1 LLPVSV
7 KNKKGDLTF
16 SDSDEKPPKNDANTE
31 ELDIVE
37 TNISETISNKVKSRH

>member
-31 ELDIVE
+31 DIVE